1 MSDSSRAF
9 LVARNPEADSRLPYL
24 LWLRSRTGWC

>member
-24 LWLRSRTGWC
+24 LRLPLEAGSC